1 MSKTKENIVEIKV
14 DEDIIKFLKYVY
26 FGDLTNPVEAASNR
40 AYRDMSRTIRFD
52 NFSKDDRVKLKKE
65 VNSFL
70 NTEIKKLVNGSITSE
85 KEFDK
90 WHEQLC
96 KKIIDEYKKSKI
108 QLSYG
113 QAQKWVNM
121 TIKYLYML
129 NIHTFD
135 NVFDFPHVPV
145 DNYIFK
151 AVKDELKIK
160 KPTKKSWS
168 RWDNYEEYLKYQ
180 NDIRKNLKKEK
191 KEISPLRWEFKNWL
205 DVAQNKN

>member
-135 NVFDFPHVPV
+135 NVFFFFHVPV